1 MKGIVRFVPVR
12 SLVFVLLAVLA
23 ATYFAKSRAD
33 PPNVPPGGRG
43 TEFDL
48 QGFIDRELAAGK
60 KEVVIPPGRYRIKP
74 RNARHLVLK
83 KLHDVK
89 IIADGVEMVCTET
102 TSALQIG
109 GCVNLTIRGLI
120 IDYDPLPYT
129 EGRIVSLS
137 PDKKVHEIE
146 LFDGYPDDRL
156 VTGDRYE
163 VYAADTRTLRC
174 PVYHGKLEKIDARH
188 FRFTKDENG
197 GFEQVGDL
205 FVMGAN
211 WAPGGSAPHA
221 VESDHCKNLRLEG
234 MTVYASNCFGY
245 LEHDGDGNTYYRCKL
260 DRCPPEND
268 LVQRGAPRLRSTNAD
283 AFHSKFAVKGP
294 SLIECTAKFQ
304 GDDCVN
310 ICGAYHMVTTSHGP
324 VLRVLANGGFFGAG
338 ETVELLTYEGA
349 RLPDSRV
356 VSIEPDGVIND
367 EEKAFRLKQKM
378 NEEIRTRADVKAY
391 KVVLDR
397 AVDLPM
403 GSLICSTERI
413 GDGFVVQGCDFGFN
427 RSRGILIKASN
438 GRVANNTIT
447 GSWLEAIKVSPEY
460 WWLEAG
466 SSNHVEISGNTIKD
480 CRSIGIAVYANGG
493 TGKVAPSGS
502 HHQIS
507 IVGNTV
513 VRSPKPNIAV
523 TSTEGLRLQGN
534 TLILPASGN
543 QESAWLTRSL
553 GLDQSPLK
561 PVMWKNCSQVLEAN
575 NEVK

>member
-1 MKGIVRFVPVR
+1 MKRIVRPARVR
-12 SLVFVLLAVLA
+12 FLLFALLAALVAMHA
-23 ATYFAKSRAD
+23 ARGQANAG
-33 PPNVPPGGRG
+33 NVPPGSRG

-48 QGFIDRELAAGK
+48 QGFIDKELAAGK
-60 KEVVIPPGRYRIKP
+60 NEVVIPPGRYRVTP
-74 RNARHLVLK
+74 RNARHLFLE

-102 TSALQIG
+102 TNALRIVD
-109 GCVNLTIRGLI
+109 CVNLLVRGLV

-146 LFDGYPDDRL
+146 LFDGYPEGDL

-163 VYAADTRTLRC
+163 VYAADSRTLRC
-174 PVYHGKLEKIDARH
+174 PVYQGKLDKIDARH
-188 FRFTKDENG
+188 FRFTKDESG
-197 GFEQVGDL
+197 GSEQAGDL
-205 FVMGAN
+205 FVMGAT

-234 MTVYASNCFGY
+234 ITVFASNCFGY

-260 DRCPPEND
+260 DRCPSEQD
-268 LVQRGAPRLRSTNAD
+268 LARRGSPRLRSTNAD

-294 SLIECTAKFQ
+294 ALIECTAKFQ

-310 ICGAYHMVTTSHGP
+310 ICGAYHMVTASHGP

-367 EEKAFRLKQKM
+367 KEKAFRAKQKM
-378 NEEIRTRADVKAY
+378 NEEIRTRPDVKAY
-391 KVVLDR
+391 RVTLDR
-397 AVDLPM
+397 AVDLSM
-403 GSLICSTERI
+403 GSLICSTERV
-413 GDGFVVQGCDFGFN
+413 GNGFEVRGCDFGFN

-438 GRVANNTIT
+438 GRVVGNTVA
-447 GSWLEAIKVSPEY
+447 GSWMEAIKVSPEY

-466 SSNHVEISGNTIKD
+466 SSNNVEISGNTIRD

-493 TGKVAPSGS
+493 AGQVAPSGA
-502 HHQIS
+502 HHEVS
-507 IVGNTV
+507 IVENTIS
-513 VRSPKPNIAV
+513 RSPLPNIAV
-523 TSTEGLRLQGN
+523 TSTEGLRIERN
-534 TLILPASGN
+534 TSVAPVKGGQDAT
-543 QESAWLTRSL
+543 WLTHL
-553 GLDQSPLK
+553 MGLDQSPLA
-561 PVMWKNCSQVLEAN
+561 PVMWGNCTRVSGSH
-575 NEVK
+575 NETK